1 MVAPARFRQM
11 IVEGFRHQPQSP
23 HEKGWIG
30 AIADPEVMVA
40 SWFRNLFERSSF
52 VASGKA
58 RQLHRAF
65 GALYSALAV
74 TSKKNGYLEVW
85 PESHWPGFA
94 LRQADVFQSYAV

>member
-74 TSKKNGYLEVW
+74 TSKKNGCLV
-85 PESHWPGFA
+85 
-94 LRQADVFQSYAV
+94 LQRQLV